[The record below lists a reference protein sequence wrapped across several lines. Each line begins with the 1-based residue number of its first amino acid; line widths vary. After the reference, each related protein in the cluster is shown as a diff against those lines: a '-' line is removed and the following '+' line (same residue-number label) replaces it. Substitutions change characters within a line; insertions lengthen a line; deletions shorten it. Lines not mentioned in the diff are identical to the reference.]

1 MPSLEASEVTVTFG
15 GRRALDGVAIA
26 AEPGRVTGL
35 IGPNGAGKSTLF
47 DVICGLRRPV
57 AGRIRLDGKDVTRQ
71 GPARRARHGMARTF
85 QRLELFGR
93 LSVRENLMVAAELG
107 PERRHPARAVDEI
120 IARLNLAEIAD
131 RPADALPTGT
141 GRLVEVGRA
150 LAVRPRF
157 LLLDEPAA
165 GQDAE
170 ETSRF
175 AALLRA
181 LADEGTTVVL
191 VEHDMS
197 LVMGVCDEVYVLD
210 LGKIISVG
218 PPDVIRR
225 DETVLAAYL
234 GDCLTLNLLELRGVR
249 AAYDGVTVLHG
260 VDLAVAAGQV
270 VALLGPNGAGKTTT
284 LRIAA
289 GVHPVQSGRLLLGG
303 RDMAGAVPRDLARA
317 GVCLIPEGRGVFPN
331 LSIRDNLLMMTY
343 TGRPLEQIEEFTYTR
358 FPVLGKH
365 AARAAGTLSGG
376 EQQMLAL
383 ARGLA
388 TDPAVLL
395 LDELSMGLAPVVVSR
410 LYEHVA
416 EIASQGVAVLL
427 VEQFA
432 TAALSIADYAAVLV
446 RGRVALHGR
455 PDDTLRA
462 ELSDLY
468 LGSSR

>member
-1 MPSLEASEVTVTFG
+1 VPSLEVSEVTVTFG

-57 AGRIRLDGKDVTRQ
+57 TGRIRLDGKDVTRQ

-107 PERRHPARAVDEI
+107 PQRRHAARAVEQI
-120 IARLNLAEIAD
+120 IERLDLGEVAH

-170 ETSRF
+170 ETRRF

-181 LADEGTTVVL
+181 LAAAGAAVVL

-210 LGKIISVG
+210 LGKIIAAG

-234 GDCLTLNLLELRGVR
+234 GD
-249 AAYDGVTVLHG
+249 
-260 VDLAVAAGQV
+260 
-270 VALLGPNGAGKTTT
+270 
-284 LRIAA
+284 
-289 GVHPVQSGRLLLGG
+289 
-303 RDMAGAVPRDLARA
+303 
-317 GVCLIPEGRGVFPN
+317 
-331 LSIRDNLLMMTY
+331 
-343 TGRPLEQIEEFTYTR
+343 
-358 FPVLGKH
+358 
-365 AARAAGTLSGG
+365 
-376 EQQMLAL
+376 
-383 ARGLA
+383 
-388 TDPAVLL
+388 
-395 LDELSMGLAPVVVSR
+395 
-410 LYEHVA
+410 
-416 EIASQGVAVLL
+416 ASV
-427 VEQFA
+427 
-432 TAALSIADYAAVLV
+432 
-446 RGRVALHGR
+446 
-455 PDDTLRA
+455 
-462 ELSDLY
+462 
-468 LGSSR
+468 